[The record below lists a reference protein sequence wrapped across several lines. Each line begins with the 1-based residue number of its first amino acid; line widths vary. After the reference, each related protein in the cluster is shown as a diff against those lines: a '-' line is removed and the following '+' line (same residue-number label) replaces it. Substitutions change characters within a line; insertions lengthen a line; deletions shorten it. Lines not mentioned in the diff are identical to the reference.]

1 MSIYM
6 YYVKINVT
14 GQGKASNKI
23 LDTESFNILVN
34 DEANITNR
42 NFDVI
47 KSIILRSRRCP
58 KGITYNRE
66 FEEILDRF
74 LIIDFKLLYQV
85 NGKKAYKDNKN
96 MGPDNNTHK
105 EKVPESDSIKIERD
119 QKNRRNISSERY
131 VQTFF
136 GRRMP
141 ILQNKI
147 LNNRAIS
154 GYKYIY

>member
-1 MSIYM
+1 M

-23 LDTESFNILVN
+23 LDTEYLKILVTN
-34 DEANITNR
+34 EKRLINRDFDMMKNII
-42 NFDVI
+42 I
-47 KSIILRSRRCP
+47 KSRNRP
-58 KGITYNRE
+58 KGIRYNRE

-85 NGKKAYKDNKN
+85 NGRKAYKDNEN
-96 MGPDNNTHK
+96 MGANNNTHK
-105 EKVPESDSIKIERD
+105 EEVPGSDSIEIEGD
-119 QKNRRNISSERY
+119 QGNRRNISGERY

-136 GRRMP
+136 GRRMS